1 MIRAIQTAD
10 LISQSLPDV
19 PVKCTEILCEGEPIR
34 PEPEVP
40 HWKPEKWVSFIVS
53 IYLSIP
59 LTICLSIH
67 LFVCPTIHLSI
78 EVFPRWC
85 SN

>member
-19 PVKCTEILCEGEPIR
+19 PVKCTEILCEGAPIR
-34 PEPEVP
+34 PEPEVT
-40 HWKPEKWVSFIVS
+40 HWKPENWVSFIVS
-53 IYLSIP
+53 VHLSIP
-59 LTICLSIH
+59 LTICLSIR
-67 LFVCPTIHLSI
+67 LFVCPSIHLSI